1 MPIRIEGLNIDTMYE
16 NFVRQIAR
24 NNFRSSTSE
33 SLKESVEKDE
43 KRLALVKQIET
54 LQVRIRKDKQL
65 NKQVQ
70 MNTELKKLRKEL
82 EEL

>member
-1 MPIRIEGLNIDTMYE
+1 MYE